1 MGSFLRSALSALPIA
16 ASSPLA
22 MAGYVI
28 TVVAWLVIVIRVKRN
43 KQVLNNLDK
52 FPKHDRLELLR
63 AEMGAVRLKSGLSPE
78 QYLRSRIHL
87 YYLIGFAMICLLL
100 VLLFAIA
107 ASMPRK
113 REGVAS
119 VDITLSK
126 PKAASAESTAVST
139 IPPSDSIK
147 IGARSHVA
155 RDRFEAGWHTN
166 DALSAIRYT
175 YERIGDKVFIKP
187 VVAYLSG
194 LQNGGVIDGSG
205 VSLARVYPEL
215 SVKVVN
221 NTEETIY
228 LTEVVVTINAG
239 SIDKEPILSVGSET
253 WDGLLIDNEGYGNVV
268 NPKLSF
274 GVADA
279 KKCKQLDPRTAPT
292 KEHLSLDTF
301 SDSTDVS
308 MKPYV
313 YVPPFEERKGNMIIY
328 RTSSNTH
335 ACIYGKIQYT
345 TEDFAER
352 AVSFKTTMWVG
363 TPGIT
368 KFETSVPASA
378 AYELKLETGLAI
390 TAGDP
395 TVTKRIPISQSIK
408 PGEADHFT
416 ILVVPDK
423 SSRFDLS
430 FDFQTADGKVLH
442 SRDVILNTIVPR
454 YWLRYD
460 IAEIKQLK

>member
-28 TVVAWLVIVIRVKRN
+28 TLAAWLVIVIRVKRN

-52 FPKHDRLELLR
+52 FSKHDRLEVLR
-63 AEMGAVRLKSGLSPE
+63 AEMGVVRLKSGLSPD

-87 YYLIGFAMICLLL
+87 YYLIGFGMICLLL

-107 ASMPRK
+107 ASRPGK
-113 REGVAS
+113 KKGVAS
-119 VDITLSK
+119 VDITLSQ
-126 PKAASAESTAVST
+126 PQAVSAESTAVST
-139 IPPSDSIK
+139 IPPSDSIQ

-155 RDRFEAGWHTN
+155 KDRFEAGRHTY

-175 YERIGDKVFIKP
+175 YERVENKVFIKP
-187 VVAYLSG
+187 VVPYLSE
-194 LQNGGVIDGSG
+194 LQNGGVIDGAG

-228 LTEVVVTINAG
+228 LTEVVVTINSR
-239 SIDKEPILSVGSET
+239 SIDKEPILSLGSET
-253 WDGLLIDNEGYGNVV
+253 WDNLTIDNEGYGNIVD
-268 NPKLSF
+268 PKLSF
-274 GVADA
+274 GVAEA

-292 KEHLSLDTF
+292 KEHLSLNTF

-313 YVPPFEERKGNMIIY
+313 YVPPFEERKGNTVIF
-328 RTSSNTH
+328 RTISNAH
-335 ACIYGKIQYT
+335 ACVYGKIQYT
-345 TEDFAER
+345 TEEFAER
-352 AVSFKTTMWVG
+352 TVSFKTTMWVG
-363 TPGIT
+363 TPGIV
-368 KFETSVPASA
+368 EYQTSVAASA
-378 AYELKLETGLAI
+378 AYEVKLETGLAI
-390 TAGDP
+390 TAGNPIDK
-395 TVTKRIPISQSIK
+395 KRIPISQSIK

-442 SRDVILNTIVPR
+442 SRDVILNTIVPK